1 MAANIK
7 SMTRRDDISYASG
20 ERRAGDRYQALRD
33 RGIKAVEAEEELG
46 KAQEALEY
54 AYADLLKEPQK

>member
-20 ERRAGDRYQALRD
+20 ERRAGDRYQALRQ

-54 AYADLLKEPQK
+54 AYADLLKKA